1 MVVRVEQGEC
11 RREHAVTKKVI
22 SMVADVFPW
31 DEVEGFAAALQT
43 AGMRLLTART
53 LDGQPSYQFETMRR
67 AAEHR

>member
-1 MVVRVEQGEC
+1 VVVRVEQGEC

-43 AGMRLLTART
+43 AGARLLTART
-53 LDGQPSYQFETMRR
+53 LDG
-67 AAEHR
+67 